1 VEVSVVEQSKFQ
13 REKDEDENLREERKK
28 IDNVVE
34 EERYRVDKT
43 VGSGREF
50 KRDAV
55 ENLLAQERAQ
65 SDQMLT
71 EERDRADAAAEK
83 AMALLSDEVASHLK
97 TKTALTTRDQFLTI
111 VSHDLRN
118 PIGTVFSCADM
129 LLGDSFSKWT
139 NSENKHWVE
148 LVKRNAAT
156 ALRLIEDL
164 LDIERIA
171 QGKLTLR
178 FAQANVSEVIHES
191 IENLV
196 NLASAKNILLR
207 ASNVENV
214 GLAVFDRD
222 RIMQVL
228 SNLIGNALKFTPE
241 GGSVVLNAYNESDRL
256 LILVRDT
263 GPGIEDEQKKSI
275 FERFAQVSSPDREGL
290 GLGLYISKM
299 LIEAHQGLIW
309 VQSDLGKGSTFW
321 ISIPRQGPSR
331 KVQAH

>member
-1 VEVSVVEQSKFQ
+1 MVEQSKFQ
-13 REKDEDENLREERKK
+13 RKKDEDESLKEERKK
-28 IDNVVE
+28 IDNAVE
-34 EERYRVDKT
+34 EDRYRVDKT

-65 SDQMLT
+65 LDQMLA
-71 EERDRADAAAEK
+71 EERGRADAAAEK
-83 AMALLSDEVASHLK
+83 ATALLSDEVASHLK
-97 TKTALTTRDQFLTI
+97 TKTALTTRDQFLAI

-129 LLGDSFSKWT
+129 LLGDFFSKGT
-139 NSENKHWVE
+139 NSENKHWLE
-148 LVKRNAAT
+148 LIRRNAAT

-178 FAQANVSEVIHES
+178 FAQANVSQLIRES
-191 IENLV
+191 IENFV
-196 NLASAKNILLR
+196 NIASAKNILLR

-222 RIMQVL
+222 RIVQVL

-241 GGSVVLNAYNESDRL
+241 GGSVFLNAYNEADRV
-256 LILVRDT
+256 LISVRDT
-263 GPGIEDEQKKSI
+263 GPGIEPEQKKSI
-275 FERFAQVSSPDREGL
+275 FERFAQLNSTDRKGL

-299 LIEAHQGLIW
+299 LIEAHQGQIW
-309 VQSDLGKGSTFW
+309 AQSDLGKGSTFW

-331 KVQAH
+331 KVEAR